1 MCRALSDGRRGP
13 SLDFLLRQDSRRKVF
28 SPLGCKIIIAT
39 AEHFFG
45 RVMAIDWSSA
55 HQDRSMIFIGSL
67 AILLIT
73 HRNIFFTAAY
83 DSRDIDGRSL
93 ALR

>member
-1 MCRALSDGRRGP
+1 
-13 SLDFLLRQDSRRKVF
+13 
-28 SPLGCKIIIAT
+28 
-39 AEHFFG
+39 
-45 RVMAIDWSSA
+45 MAIDWSSA